1 MGYGRVMMT
10 TQTPPMMTTSLARA
24 LINLSS
30 LSASREPMVYGWSS
44 KQQQGGERGALVRG
58 LGLARHVY

>member
-10 TQTPPMMTTSLARA
+10 TQTPLMILARA

-58 LGLARHVY
+58 LSLARHVY